1 MTYWSSVFVNEL
13 SLHYRKNSIHT
24 DMSLKQQILD
34 DLKTAMKAK
43 EADKLTVL
51 RSLKAK
57 LLEKE
62 ISERKGGE
70 ASLSDE
76 QVVEVLMKAA
86 KQRKESIDQFEEG
99 GRDDLVEKEKF
110 ELEIIEKY
118 LPEMMDE
125 DEIREEVKAQIDKMG
140 ATGMSDM
147 GKVMGALMGRLK
159 GKAEGAA
166 ISRIVKEE
174 LSK

>member
-1 MTYWSSVFVNEL
+1 
-13 SLHYRKNSIHT
+13 
-24 DMSLKQQILD
+24 MSLKNKILD
-34 DLKTAMKAK
+34 DLKSAMKAR
-43 EADKLTVL
+43 EADKLNVL

-99 GRDDLVEKEKF
+99 GRDDLADKEKF

-125 DEIREEVKAQIDKMG
+125 DEIRNAVKKQIDKMG
-140 ATGMSDM
+140 ATDMSDM
-147 GKVMGALMGRLK
+147 GKVMGALMGQLK
-159 GKAEGAA
+159 GKAEGAT
-166 ISRIVKEE
+166 ISKIVKEE